1 MSKRK
6 VIIVCLIAVFV
17 IGGGSIT
24 LLGNKFTRQ
33 EDVNLILAMSSQ
45 TSLKKGADCFAKLCS
60 KYSDGKISVDV
71 FPDNILGDDKA
82 VVESAQIGD
91 IDIAISSSSPL
102 AVMYHDYYLFDA
114 PYLFLNKDEVYQ
126 IGFEGDAGKKIAD
139 GVNQIGLENLAM
151 WENGFRD
158 LTNNSVPV
166 SKPSQLSGMKIRTME
181 NSIHLAA
188 WKAFGANPTPM
199 AFTELFTAL
208 QQGTVDGQENPIGL
222 IDSNKF
228 YEVQKYISLTEHVY
242 TPYCVLMNLDR
253 WNSLTK
259 KQQDI
264 IQRAMKEATKVQLKE
279 SEDSEETS
287 IKTMEKA
294 GCTVIKL
301 SDEQKQA
308 FQTIIEK
315 AGIFNLVKKNMD
327 NPRYLEEMQSEL
339 KTYREKE

>member
-1 MSKRK
+1 MTKRK
-6 VIIVCLIAVFV
+6 AVVIFLIAVF
-17 IGGGSIT
+17 IISGGCIT
-24 LLGNKFTRQ
+24 LLNNKFTKQ
-33 EDVNLILAMSSQ
+33 EEVKLIMAMSSQ
-45 TSLKKGADCFAKLCS
+45 TSLKMGAERFAKLCS
-60 KYSDGKISVDV
+60 KYSDGKISVDI

-114 PYLFLNKDEVYQ
+114 PYLFLNKNEVYK
-126 IGFEGDAGKKIAD
+126 IGFAGDAGKKIAD
-139 GVNQIGLENLAM
+139 GVDKIGLKNLAM

-158 LTNNSVPV
+158 LTNNKVLV
-166 SKPSQLSGMKIRTME
+166 SKPSQLAGMKIRTME

-188 WKAFGANPTPM
+188 WKALGANPTPM

-228 YEVQKYISLTEHVY
+228 YEVQKYITLTEHVY

-253 WNSLTK
+253 WNSLTE
-259 KQQDI
+259 KQQNI
-264 IQRAMKEATKVQLKE
+264 IQRAMKDATEVQLKE
-279 SEDSEETS
+279 SEDSEQTS
-287 IKTMEKA
+287 IKTMEDS
-294 GCTVIKL
+294 GCTVVKL
-301 SDEQKQA
+301 SDEEKQA
-308 FQTIIEK
+308 FQAVIEK
-315 AGIFNLVKKNMD
+315 AGIFDLVKKNMD
-327 NPRYLEEMQSEL
+327 NPKYLEEMQFEL